1 MTPVPVQHVPNQ
13 TPAPQASAASGPAH
27 GSPAW
32 PGGRVRNRRDRQ
44 RAARS
49 AVHTAEPGAD
59 PARIARSARTRRPE
73 PFKALTLEAKA
84 LEVPPLGARP
94 SEARRSEPWPLSA
107 AAPVPALTSPL
118 AGSGNGTVES
128 P

>member
-1 MTPVPVQHVPNQ
+1 MTPIPVQ
-13 TPAPQASAASGPAH
+13 TPAPQAAAAPGPAH
-27 GSPAW
+27 DFPAR

-59 PARIARSARTRRPE
+59 PVRIARSARTRRPE
-73 PFKALTLEAKA
+73 PFKALTLEVKA
-84 LEVPPLGARP
+84 LEVPPPGARP
-94 SEARRSEPWPLSA
+94 AEARRSERWSPSA
-107 AAPVPALTSPL
+107 ATPAAALAPSLV
-118 AGSGNGTVES
+118 GSGSGTVES

>member
-1 MTPVPVQHVPNQ
+1 
-13 TPAPQASAASGPAH
+13 
-27 GSPAW
+27 
-32 PGGRVRNRRDRQ
+32 
-44 RAARS
+44 
-49 AVHTAEPGAD
+49 VHTAEPGVD

-94 SEARRSEPWPLSA
+94 AETRRSEAWSLSA
-107 AAPVPALTSPL
+107 TATSALASPL
-118 AGSGNGTVES
+118 VGSGSGTVES